1 MDLYSKNLNFQKN
14 NIIYNAYDG
23 VDCFA
28 VNEVIKYFD
37 KILIILRDDT
47 RLARFSNSLKIINND
62 LNILEFPAWD
72 CLPFDRNSPNQKLIG
87 KRVNTLFN
95 LINLDN
101 SKTIILSTIS
111 SIIQKIPPKSFII
124 DSSLKIKIGEKPRF
138 QSIIN

>member
-72 CLPFDRNSPNQKLIG
+72 
-87 KRVNTLFN
+87 
-95 LINLDN
+95 
-101 SKTIILSTIS
+101 
-111 SIIQKIPPKSFII
+111 
-124 DSSLKIKIGEKPRF
+124 
-138 QSIIN
+138 